1 MCRDGGAMLFS
12 GAVCCLLAGIRR
24 FHQHIGEMFMTSRF
38 SYRKSFEE
46 KKNIVL
52 PILAVFRLRQTIKRM
67 LCKHSAPE
75 HIGLGS
81 AQAERERERETLL

>member
-1 MCRDGGAMLFS
+1 MSRDGGAMIFS
-12 GAVCCLLAGIRR
+12 GAVRCLLLGIRR
-24 FHQHIGEMFMTSRF
+24 FHQHMGEMFTTPLHVFRIENLL
-38 SYRKSFEE
+38 K

-52 PILAVFRLRQTIKRM
+52 PILAVFRLRQTIKRL

-81 AQAERERERETLL
+81 AQAETRERER